1 MTNVKRICLWSGPR
15 NISTTLMYSFAQR
28 KDTRVYDEPLYAYY
42 LSNSK
47 AKEYHP
53 GTKDILDSL
62 EHNGEKVIAQMMTN
76 QEKPVYF
83 FKNMTHHLLDLNR
96 DFMKDVYNVILTRDP
111 LEMLPSFHK
120 VINNPS
126 IHDVGYAK
134 HSELLDYFESHNIK
148 PIVLDSK
155 RVLLNPKKVLT
166 QLCEFIDIPFDEN
179 MLHWEAGARVEDGT
193 WAKYWY
199 TNIHKST
206 GFLKYKP
213 KTEPFPK
220 HLEPLLNEC
229 LPHYNKLLKY
239 AIG

>member
-1 MTNVKRICLWSGPR
+1 
-15 NISTTLMYSFAQR
+15 MYSFAQR
-28 KDTRVYDEPLYAYY
+28 KDTKVYDEPLYAYY
-42 LSNSK
+42 LSNTN

-53 GTKDILDSL
+53 GAQDILDSL
-62 EHNGEKVIAQMMTN
+62 EPNGEKVIMEMMTN
-76 QEKPVYF
+76 QEKPVLF
-83 FKNMTHHLLDLNR
+83 FKNMTKHLLDLNR
-96 DFMKDVYNVILTRDP
+96 DFINDVYNVILTRDP
-111 LEMLPSFHK
+111 LEMLPSFDK
-120 VINNPS
+120 VIAKPS
-126 IHDVGYAK
+126 LDDVGYEK
-134 HSELLDYFESHNIK
+134 HSELLDYFEAHNIE

-155 RVLLNPKKVLT
+155 RVLLNPKKSLM
-166 QLCEFIDIPFDEN
+166 QLCDFIGIPFDEN
-179 MLHWEAGARVEDGT
+179 MLHWNAGSREEDGT

-220 HLEPLLNEC
+220 HLEELLNEC

>member
-1 MTNVKRICLWSGPR
+1 MANIKRICLWSGPR

-28 KDTRVYDEPLYAYY
+28 EDTMVFDEPLYAYY
-42 LSNSK
+42 LSNSI

-53 GTKDILDSL
+53 GTQDILDSL
-62 EHNGEKVIAQMMTN
+62 EHNGEKVIDKMMTN
-76 QEKPVYF
+76 QEKPILFY
-83 FKNMTHHLLDLNR
+83 KNMTHHLLDLNL

-111 LEMLPSFHK
+111 FEMLPSFDK
-120 VINNPS
+120 VITNPS

-134 HSELLDYFESHNIK
+134 HSELLDYFEAHNIE

-155 RVLLNPKKVLT
+155 RILLNPKKVLT
-166 QLCEFIDIPFDEN
+166 ELCDFIGIPFDEN
-179 MLHWEAGARVEDGT
+179 MLQWQAGAREEDGS

-199 TNIHKST
+199 ANIHKST

-220 HLEPLLNEC
+220 HLEGLLKEC
-229 LPHYNKLLKY
+229 IPHYNKLLKY

>member
-1 MTNVKRICLWSGPR
+1 MTSKRICLWSGPR

-28 KDTRVYDEPLYAYY
+28 QDTKVFDEPLYAHY
-42 LSNSK
+42 LSHTN

-53 GTKDILDSL
+53 GTQDILDSL
-62 EHNGEKVIAQMMTN
+62 EHDGKKVIENMMTN
-76 QEKPVYF
+76 QEKSVFF
-83 FKNMTHHLLDLNR
+83 FKNMTHHLLGLNR

-111 LEMLPSFHK
+111 LEMLPSFDK
-120 VINNPS
+120 VISKPS
-126 IHDVGYAK
+126 MHDVGYAK
-134 HSELLDYFESHNIK
+134 HSELLDYFEAHNIK

-155 RVLLNPKKVLT
+155 RVLSNPKKVLT

-179 MLHWEAGARVEDGT
+179 MLHWESGAREEDGI

-199 TNIHKST
+199 ANIHQST

-213 KTEPFPK
+213 KTAAFPK

-229 LPHYNKLLKY
+229 VPHYNKLLKY